1 MNEQEKK
8 QRIAEL
14 RAELKELEAT
24 PRSDWHAG
32 FEAVLR
38 IEIHKYGDLVHMD
51 YSQYS
56 GHELRG
62 KIYLPH
68 RLLNK
73 TDQRIETLSRQVK
86 ACH

>member
-1 MNEQEKK
+1 MVTSRRTLRRASVKGYLKSWKK
-8 QRIAEL
+8 L
-14 RAELKELEAT
+14 
-24 PRSDWHAG
+24 
-32 FEAVLR
+32 
-38 IEIHKYGDLVHMD
+38 D

-73 TDQRIETLSRQVK
+73 TDRRIETLSRQVK